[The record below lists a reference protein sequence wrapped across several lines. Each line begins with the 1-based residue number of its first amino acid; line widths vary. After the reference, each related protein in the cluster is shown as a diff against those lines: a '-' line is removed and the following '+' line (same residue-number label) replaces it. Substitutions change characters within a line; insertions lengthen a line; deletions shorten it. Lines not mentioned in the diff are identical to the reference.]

1 MVNTVKS
8 DLELALADATPGL
21 YTSGKV
27 VVLHLLSLFLL
38 FFLMIITIFIIMII
52 IIMIVIIVMM
62 MVIELQS

>member
-1 MVNTVKS
+1 MANTVKS

-27 VVLHLLSLFLL
+27 VVLHLLSLFLFL
-38 FFLMIITIFIIMII
+38 FFMIIVFINMII

-62 MVIELQS
+62 MVTELRS